1 MELCYLTEYMSA
13 IILAYNQYS
22 IYFSHLIDS
31 VLHLT
36 RDKLN
41 ELRRQ
46 KEKLE
51 EKIMD
56 QYKFYDPSPPRRY
69 KTSTL

>member
-1 MELCYLTEYMSA
+1 MLFLF
-13 IILAYNQYS
+13 YS
-22 IYFSHLIDS
+22 
-31 VLHLT
+31 
-36 RDKLN
+36 DKLN

-56 QYKFYDPSPPRRY
+56 QYKFYEPSPPRRY
-69 KTSTL
+69 CTISQILFIFILEKSYILNT

>member
-1 MELCYLTEYMSA
+1 MEHSKQIGG
-13 IILAYNQYS
+13 II
-22 IYFSHLIDS
+22 FDCLIS
-31 VLHLT
+31 FPI

-56 QYKFYDPSPPRRY
+56 QYKFYDPSPPRR
-69 KTSTL
+69 

>member
-1 MELCYLTEYMSA
+1 MFLAVILIFHQYICIYIQIVCIFPFVCLTGSSLMSA
-13 IILAYNQYS
+13 PI
-22 IYFSHLIDS
+22 
-31 VLHLT
+31 

-56 QYKFYDPSPPRRY
+56 QYKFYDPSPPRR
-69 KTSTL
+69 

>member
-1 MELCYLTEYMSA
+1 LRKC
-13 IILAYNQYS
+13 ILNNSGRIRNNPTSTQSNA
-22 IYFSHLIDS
+22 LILPS
-31 VLHLT
+31 N

-56 QYKFYDPSPPRRY
+56 QYKFYDPSPPRR
-69 KTSTL
+69 